1 MPSGNLQGRMKRKGT
16 RKGMM
21 AKEQPHVQKLMM
33 IAMKMMSR
41 IVIEKIQ
48 HPPRSLPDPRT
59 RISKLNKT
67 YMQDRRV

>member
-1 MPSGNLQGRMKRKGT
+1 
-16 RKGMM
+16 MM